1 MNHDAVTIGVPVLAI
16 LFAALINRSD
26 LHRLEDRI
34 DKRFDDRETRF
45 EALFAAIDARFDMLH
60 RGSREFHGTLGE
72 HRAKLDRL
80 ENL

>member
-34 DKRFDDRETRF
+34 NKRFDGF
-45 EALFAAIDARFDMLH
+45 EARFAAIEARFDAIY
-60 RGSREFHGTLGE
+60 RDFREFHGTLGE

>member
-16 LFAALINRSD
+16 LFAALINRAD
-26 LHRLEDRI
+26 LHRLEDRMN
-34 DKRFDDRETRF
+34 KRFDSMEARF
-45 EALFAAIDARFDMLH
+45 EARFTAIEARFDAIH
-60 RGSREFHGTLGE
+60 RDFHEFHNTLGE